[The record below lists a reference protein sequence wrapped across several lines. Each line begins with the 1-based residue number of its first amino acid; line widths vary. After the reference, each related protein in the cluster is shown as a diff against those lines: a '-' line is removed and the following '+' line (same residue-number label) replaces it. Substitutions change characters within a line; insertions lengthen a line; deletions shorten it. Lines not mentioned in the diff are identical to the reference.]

1 MEIFLNTVPG
11 FLRLSLLLVL
21 WPVLF
26 LAKGV
31 AVPARPEGDWDGEMK
46 KEPQIS
52 AISLLFLL
60 DLGVLQGCVV
70 VMMLYTAFVQICTG
84 VSHP

>member
-11 FLRLSLLLVL
+11 FLHLSLLLVL

-31 AVPARPEGDWDGEMK
+31 AVPACPEGDWGGEMK

-60 DLGVLQGCVV
+60 DC
-70 VMMLYTAFVQICTG
+70 ICTDLHRG
-84 VSHP
+84 LSSLNSEALSCCPHTHPA